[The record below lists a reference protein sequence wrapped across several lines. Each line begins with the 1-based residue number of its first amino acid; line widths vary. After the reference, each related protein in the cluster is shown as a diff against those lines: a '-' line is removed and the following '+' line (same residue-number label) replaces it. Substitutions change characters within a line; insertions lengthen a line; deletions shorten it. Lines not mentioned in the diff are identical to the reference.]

1 MRDRFLKIY
10 KSYGKIQIAFA
21 SFAGAATFCI
31 MLLIVANALMRKA
44 INVPI
49 PAALE
54 VTQALLVLVIVLPF
68 AYTQMRR
75 EHVNTIFFT
84 KTLSRRKQRF
94 LHIFWLFCG
103 AALFLAVTYGTF
115 QYGMRSY
122 RMNEQIWGATIQFPV
137 WPAKLAVSL
146 GTFLFSIQLLLDAVH
161 AILFDDDL
169 AVDPLESQAH
179 V

>member
-1 MRDRFLKIY
+1 MRDHFMKFY
-10 KSYGKIQIAFA
+10 NYYGKIQMGFAAFA
-21 SFAGAATFCI
+21 GVATFCI
-31 MLLIVANALMRKA
+31 MLLIVANALLRKT
-44 INVPI
+44 INIPI

-68 AYTQMRR
+68 AYTQMRH

-84 KTLSRRKQRF
+84 KSLPRRSQRF
-94 LHIFWLFCG
+94 LHIFWLLCG

-122 RMNEQIWGATIQFPV
+122 RINEQVWGATIQFPV
-137 WPAKLAVSL
+137 WPSKLAVSL
-146 GTFLFSIQLLLDAVH
+146 GTLLFSIQLLLDAVR
-161 AILFDDDL
+161 AILFGEE
-169 AVDPLESQAH
+169 VDGAMESQAH

>member
-1 MRDRFLKIY
+1 MKIY
-10 KSYGKIQIAFA
+10 TYYGKIQIGFA
-21 SFAGAATFCI
+21 AFAGAATFCI

-68 AYTQMRR
+68 AYTQMRG

-84 KTLSRRKQRF
+84 KTLSRGPRRF
-94 LHIFWLFCG
+94 LHIFWLLCG

-122 RMNEQIWGATIQFPV
+122 RMNEQIWGATVQFPV
-137 WPAKLAVSL
+137 WPSKLAVSL
-146 GTFLFSIQLLLDAVH
+146 GTLLFSIQLLLDAVR
-161 AILFDDDL
+161 AMLFADGRVL
-169 AVDPLESQAH
+169 AAEPVESQAH